1 MRLRGT
7 SALVLVVTLCAA
19 VAAQAGTAAA
29 RARSNADDLALARRV
44 VIRVADFPPG
54 WSGKPDV
61 AKDSGCFTRP
71 LKANAPTA
79 FVLSQRLTSDDQNE
93 EFSAIV
99 VVYRSAAIA
108 QRALSAATTA
118 APFACYRKQ
127 LPALL
132 GRNGVRL
139 SSYVGG
145 RVPFAAVGDRVFAN
159 RYAIGLKKGAATGT
173 LYTDYVFLQRR
184 RVVIATFFAAE
195 STRPSL
201 ADEQAVLAKAVAR
214 VG

>member
-44 VIRVADFPPG
+44 VIRVADFPAG

-79 FVLSQRLTSDDQNE
+79 FVMSQRLTSEDQNQ

-118 APFACYRKQ
+118 APFACYRNQ

-132 GRNGVRL
+132 GRNGVKL
-139 SSYVGG
+139 ASYVGG
-145 RVPFAAVGDRVFAN
+145 RVPFAAVGDRMFAN
-159 RYAIGLKKGAATGT
+159 RYAIGLKKGEEG
-173 LYTDYVFLQRR
+173 
-184 RVVIATFFAAE
+184 
-195 STRPSL
+195 
-201 ADEQAVLAKAVAR
+201 
-214 VG
+214 